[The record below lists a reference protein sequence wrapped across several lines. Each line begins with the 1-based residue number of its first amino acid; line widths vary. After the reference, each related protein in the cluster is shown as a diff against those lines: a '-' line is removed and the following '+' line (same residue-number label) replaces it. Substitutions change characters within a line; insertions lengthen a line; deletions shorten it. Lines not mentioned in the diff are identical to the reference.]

1 MSPSPSEGGWAAHRC
16 GIGRELT
23 DDCGLGCKVDHPDG
37 DGGVG
42 EPVGHGVRYGVRH
55 GVRHGVRRGVRRI
68 ACRMAWSTD
77 LICTMSMSM
86 SM

>member
-1 MSPSPSEGGWAAHRC
+1 VSPSPSEGGWAAHRC

-55 GVRHGVRRGVRRI
+55 GVRRGVRRI